1 MALGEKERL
10 LREVEKEREVW
21 RQRDR
26 ALATVLQEK
35 DQLTQNLRQ
44 ELERCQVMLAG
55 AVFPRTFLVCLF
67 FFIPHFQLDC
77 LFCFKNPRQLQG
89 FTCPAGKLSACDVPS
104 KTKLEC
110 YWTSP
115 PAVKQ
120 TDKKKTYWER
130 LIFRV
135 RDLFGV
141 TGSDPP
147 IHVGTL

>member
-44 ELERCQVMLAG
+44 QLERCQVMLAG
-55 AVFPRTFLVCLF
+55 RYFPVFFLFVFYSTFSIGLSVL
-67 FFIPHFQLDC
+67 L
-77 LFCFKNPRQLQG
+77 
-89 FTCPAGKLSACDVPS
+89 KLSACDVPS
-104 KTKLEC
+104 QTNLEC

-120 TDKKKTYWER
+120 TD
-130 LIFRV
+130 
-135 RDLFGV
+135 
-141 TGSDPP
+141 
-147 IHVGTL
+147 